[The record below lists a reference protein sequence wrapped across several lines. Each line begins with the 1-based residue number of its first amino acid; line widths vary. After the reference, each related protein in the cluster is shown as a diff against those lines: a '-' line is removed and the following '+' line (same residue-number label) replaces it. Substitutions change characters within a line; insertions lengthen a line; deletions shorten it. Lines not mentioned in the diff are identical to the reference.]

1 LEVHLTN
8 TSQKRKNIKR
18 KKQMARNTHAKDCC
32 LLDTPPSIMKVAGF
46 SETSV
51 TPPRPNSV
59 TYQTTGNFTVRAVG
73 SSTLSTTYTVYNER
87 DTY

>member
-8 TSQKRKNIKR
+8 TSQKRKKHKKEETDGRRNIH
-18 KKQMARNTHAKDCC
+18 TKDFC
-32 LLDTPPSIMKVAGF
+32 LLDTPPSIMEVAGF

-51 TPPRPNSV
+51 TPSRPNSV
-59 TYQTTGNFTVRAVG
+59 TYKMTGVFIELWAPQ
-73 SSTLSTTYTVYNER
+73 LSPYNAR